1 MEQGDTMPFI
11 ILLLTMQTIS
21 HQLSVTQQPG
31 RYEKPQ
37 IESDNRYFEENEAV
51 ARHKVIADWLR
62 RYGLSEP
69 VHTQCPD
76 NRINRI

>member
-1 MEQGDTMPFI
+1 MPFI

-21 HQLSVTQQPG
+21 QQLPVKQQPG

-37 IESDNRYFEENEAV
+37 IESDNRYFEENKSA

-69 VHTQCPD
+69 EHTQCPD